1 VSAMK
6 ILAADDDALSLR
18 VLQRSLE
25 KWGHEVVTVS
35 DGNLAW
41 KALLE
46 DLSIGV
52 AIIDLNMPGV
62 DGYELCRLAREAFGE
77 RVIYIILLTA
87 RRGTESMLQG
97 FAAGADDYLTKP
109 FRPDELRARVD
120 VGFRVVGLQ
129 RMVSERVIEH
139 EAMERRYR
147 ELVNSLDVIVWE
159 AELEPWRHRFI
170 SEQAAQ
176 LLGGRVERFIDTDAW
191 LSHILPADRPA
202 FEAYRQQLLAGAPV
216 AGLDYHLMAED
227 GRVLTVRDQARP
239 VPEDRGA
246 RRVRGVTIDVT
257 ERRRAREQF
266 EAALKMQADFVN
278 FASHQLRTPLTGIKW
293 MLELALG
300 EAEGSADMR
309 GFVVDSLDA
318 SERLIVLVNDLL
330 SVSRLEGGRMIGTA
344 ARCDVARLVADV
356 VADMQPVVRKLDHE
370 LSLRGVDAEHAVMAD
385 AQMLRQVIQNLVSN
399 AVKYT
404 PPGGRIEVEVSN
416 DGAEVLCA
424 VTDSGIGVPEAARDR
439 LFEKFFRAE
448 NVTLVETEGTGLG
461 LYIVRLIVERAH
473 GRIWYEPAESGGS
486 RFLVTLPLATAPD
499 VSSTERAVEV

>member
-1 VSAMK
+1 MK
-6 ILAADDDALSLR
+6 VLAADDDALSLR

-25 KWGHEVVTVS
+25 KWGYDVVTAT

-46 DLSIGV
+46 DLAIGV
-52 AIIDLNMPGV
+52 MVVDVNMPGV
-62 DGYELCRLAREAFGE
+62 DGLELCRLAREAFGE
-77 RVIYIILLTA
+77 RVIYIIVLTA
-87 RRGTESMLQG
+87 RRGAESMLQG
-97 FAAGADDYLTKP
+97 FAAGADDFLTKP
-109 FRPDELRARVD
+109 FRPDELRARVE

-129 RMVSERVIEH
+129 RMLGERVVEH

-159 AELEPWRHRFI
+159 AELDPWRHRFM
-170 SEQAAQ
+170 SDQAGQ
-176 LLGGRVERFIDTDAW
+176 LLGGGVERFIGTDLW
-191 LSHILPADRPA
+191 MSHVLPADRVVV
-202 FEAYRQQLLAGAPV
+202 EEYRHQIEAGAPV
-216 AGLDYHLMAED
+216 AACEYHLMTED

-239 VPEDRGA
+239 VFDPKGP

-293 MLELALG
+293 MLELAMG
-300 EAEGSADMR
+300 EEDGSPDMR
-309 GFVVDSLDA
+309 GFLADSRDA

-330 SVSRLEGGRMIGTA
+330 SVSRLEGGRMIGTP
-344 ARCDVARLVADV
+344 ARCNLARLMQDVLADI
-356 VADMQPVVRKLDHE
+356 QPVVRKGDHQLE
-370 LSLRGVDAEHAVMAD
+370 AAGLDAEHAVMGD
-385 AQMLRQVIQNLVSN
+385 AQMLRQVLQNLVSN

-404 PPGGRIEVEVSN
+404 PHGGRIHVEITN
-416 DGAEVLCA
+416 DGAEVRCA
-424 VTDSGIGVPEAARDR
+424 VTDTGIGVPEEARER

-448 NVTLVETEGTGLG
+448 NVSKVETEGTGLG

-473 GRIWYEPAESGGS
+473 GRIWFEPAGDGGS
-486 RFLVTLPLATAPD
+486 RFLIALPLATTAETAPA
-499 VSSTERAVEV
+499 SAVEV

>member
-1 VSAMK
+1 MSAMK

-18 VLQRSLE
+18 LLQRSLE
-25 KWGHEVVTVS
+25 KWGHEVVTAT
-35 DGNLAW
+35 DGNIAW

-62 DGYELCRLAREAFGE
+62 DGLELCRLAREAFGE
-77 RVIYIILLTA
+77 RVIYIIMLTA
-87 RRGTESMLQG
+87 RRGTETMLQG

-129 RMVSERVIEH
+129 RLISERVTEH

-159 AELEPWRHRFI
+159 AEVDPWRYRFM
-170 SEQAAQ
+170 SEQAAE
-176 LLGGRVERFIDTDAW
+176 LLGGKVARFIDNDLW
-191 LSHILPADRPA
+191 LSHILPADRLA
-202 FEAYRQQLLAGAPV
+202 VETYRTQLAAGAPV
-216 AGLDYHLMAED
+216 ASVDYHLMADD
-227 GRVLTVRDQARP
+227 GRVLAVRDQARP
-239 VPEDRGA
+239 VLHDHGP

-266 EAALKMQADFVN
+266 EAAMKMQADFIN
-278 FASHQLRTPLTGIKW
+278 FTSHQLRTPLTGIKW

-300 EAEGSADMR
+300 EADGSADMR
-309 GFVVDSLDA
+309 GFVTDSLDA

-330 SVSRLEGGRMIGTA
+330 SVSRLEGGRMGTPT
-344 ARCDVARLVADV
+344 RCDVAQLVKDV
-356 VADMQPVVRKLDHE
+356 VADVQPVVRKLDHQ
-370 LSLRGVDAEHAVMAD
+370 LSASGLDAEHAVMGD

-399 AVKYT
+399 AIKYT
-404 PPGGRIEVEVSN
+404 PPGGRIGVEVTN

-424 VTDSGIGVPEAARDR
+424 VTDTGIGVPEEARPR

-448 NVTLVETEGTGLG
+448 NVTNVETEGTGLG

-473 GRIWYEPAESGGS
+473 GRIWYEPADAGGS
-486 RFLVTLPLATAPD
+486 RFMIALPLATASKAAPAE
-499 VSSTERAVEV
+499 SAVQA

>member
-1 VSAMK
+1 MK

-25 KWGHEVVTVS
+25 KWGHEVVTAT

-46 DLSIGV
+46 DLAIGV
-52 AIIDLNMPGV
+52 MIIDLNMPGV
-62 DGYELCRLAREAFGE
+62 DGLELCKLAREAFGE
-77 RVIYIILLTA
+77 RVIYIIVLTA
-87 RRGTESMLQG
+87 KRGAESMLQG

-120 VGFRVVGLQ
+120 VGFRVIGLQ
-129 RMVSERVIEH
+129 RMLGDRVVEH

-147 ELVNSLDVIVWE
+147 ELVDSLDVIVWE
-159 AELEPWRHRFI
+159 AELDPWRHRFV
-170 SEQAAQ
+170 SKQAEQ
-176 LLGGRVERFIDTDAW
+176 LLGGKVERFIDSDLW
-191 LSHILPADRPA
+191 LSHVLPADRPVVD
-202 FEAYRQQLLAGAPV
+202 EYRRALEAGAPV
-216 AGLDYHLMAED
+216 SACDYHLMADD

-239 VPEDRGA
+239 VFEERGP

-266 EAALKMQADFVN
+266 EAAKKMQADFVN

-293 MLELALG
+293 MLELAMG
-300 EAEGSADMR
+300 EADGSPDMR
-309 GFVVDSLDA
+309 GFVADSLDA

-330 SVSRLEGGRMIGTA
+330 SVSRLEGGRVGTA
-344 ARCDVARLVADV
+344 SRCNLARLMADV
-356 VADMQPVVRKLDHE
+356 LADVQPVVRKCDHQ
-370 LSLRGVDAEHAVMAD
+370 LSATGLDAEHAVMGD
-385 AQMLRQVIQNLVSN
+385 SQLLRQVLQNMVSN
-399 AVKYT
+399 AIKYT
-404 PPGGRIEVEVSN
+404 PHGGRIHVEITN

-424 VTDSGIGVPEAARDR
+424 VTDTGIGVPEEARPR

-448 NVTLVETEGTGLG
+448 NVSKVETEGTGLG

-473 GRIWYEPAESGGS
+473 GRIWFEPADTGGS
-486 RFLVTLPLATAPD
+486 RFLVALPLATTSEAAPA
-499 VSSTERAVEV
+499 SAA

>member
-25 KWGHEVVTVS
+25 KWGHEVVTAT

-46 DLSIGV
+46 DLAIGV
-52 AIIDLNMPGV
+52 MIVDVNMPGV
-62 DGYELCRLAREAFGE
+62 DGLELCRLAREAFGE
-77 RVIYIILLTA
+77 RVIYIIVLTA
-87 RRGTESMLQG
+87 RRGAESMLQG

-109 FRPDELRARVD
+109 FRPDELKARVE

-129 RMVSERVIEH
+129 RMLGDRVVEH

-159 AELEPWRHRFI
+159 AELEPWRHRFM

-176 LLGGRVERFIDTDAW
+176 LLGGSVGRFIDSDLW
-191 LSHILPADRPA
+191 LSHVLPADRA
-202 FEAYRQQLLAGAPV
+202 TVEEYRRHLEAGAPV
-216 AGLDYHLMAED
+216 AGCDYHLMTED
-227 GRVLTVRDQARP
+227 GRVLSVRDQARP
-239 VPEDRGA
+239 VLESKGP

-266 EAALKMQADFVN
+266 EAAVKMQADFVN

-293 MLELALG
+293 MLELAMS
-300 EAEGSADMR
+300 EADGSTDMR
-309 GFVVDSLDA
+309 GFVADSLDA

-330 SVSRLEGGRMIGTA
+330 SVSRLEGGRMVGTP
-344 ARCDVARLVADV
+344 ARCNLAQLMQEVLADI
-356 VADMQPVVRKLDHE
+356 QPMVRKSEHQLAATGLD
-370 LSLRGVDAEHAVMAD
+370 GEHPVMGD
-385 AQMLRQVIQNLVSN
+385 AQMLRQVLQNLLSN

-404 PPGGRIEVEVSN
+404 PHGGRIHVDLAN
-416 DGAEVLCA
+416 DGAEVLCV
-424 VTDSGIGVPEAARDR
+424 VTDTGIGVPESARDR
-439 LFEKFFRAE
+439 LFEKFFRAD
-448 NVTLVETEGTGLG
+448 NVTTIETEGTGLG
-461 LYIVRLIVERAH
+461 LYMVRLIVERAH
-473 GRIWYEPAESGGS
+473 GRIWFEPADGGGS
-486 RFLVTLPLATAPD
+486 RFLIALPLVTTPEAAP
-499 VSSTERAVEV
+499 AGAEV

>member
-1 VSAMK
+1 MK

-25 KWGHEVVTVS
+25 KWGHEVVTAT

-62 DGYELCRLAREAFGE
+62 DGLGLCRLAREAFGE

-87 RRGTESMLQG
+87 KRGTESMLEG

-129 RMVSERVIEH
+129 RMLGERVLEH

-147 ELVNSLDVIVWE
+147 ELVNNLDIVVWE
-159 AELEPWRHRFI
+159 AELDPWRHRFV
-170 SEQAAQ
+170 SDQAGQ
-176 LLGGRVERFIDTDAW
+176 LLGGTSARFVDTDAW
-191 LSHILPADRPA
+191 FSHVLPADRA
-202 FEAYRQQLLAGAPV
+202 LVEEYRRQLEAGAPV
-216 AGLDYHLMAED
+216 AGCDYHLMADD
-227 GRVLTVRDQARP
+227 GRILTVRDQARP
-239 VPEDRGA
+239 VYDDEGP

-266 EAALKMQADFVN
+266 EAALKMQADFVS

-293 MLELALG
+293 MLELALS
-300 EAEGSADMR
+300 EPEGSADMR

-330 SVSRLEGGRMIGTA
+330 SVSRLEGGRMVGTA
-344 ARCDVARLVADV
+344 VRCNLGKLMKEVLADI
-356 VADMQPVVRKLDHE
+356 QPVLRKSEHQLEWTGLDI
-370 LSLRGVDAEHAVMAD
+370 EHPVMGD
-385 AQMLRQVIQNLVSN
+385 AQMLRQVLQNLVSN

-404 PPGGRIEVEVSN
+404 PPGGRIVVEITN

-424 VTDSGIGVPEAARDR
+424 VTDTGIGVPESARTR

-448 NVTLVETEGTGLG
+448 NVSTVETEGTGLG
-461 LYIVRLIVERAH
+461 LYIVRLIVERAF
-473 GRIWYEPAESGGS
+473 GRIWFEPAETGGS
-486 RFLVTLPLATAPD
+486 RFLIALPLATIAESAPIG
-499 VSSTERAVEV
+499 AAEV

>member
-1 VSAMK
+1 MK

-25 KWGHEVVTVS
+25 KWGHEVVTAT

-52 AIIDLNMPGV
+52 AVIDVNMPGV
-62 DGYELCRLAREAFGE
+62 DGLELCRLAREAFGE
-77 RVIYIILLTA
+77 RVIYIIVLTA

-97 FAAGADDYLTKP
+97 FAAGADDFLTKP

-129 RMVSERVIEH
+129 RMLADRVVEH

-159 AELEPWRHRFI
+159 AELDPWRHRFM
-170 SEQAAQ
+170 SDQAAA
-176 LLGGRVERFIDTDAW
+176 LLGGRVERFIDSDTW
-191 LSHILPADRPA
+191 LSHVLPADRPLV
-202 FEAYRQQLLAGAPV
+202 EAYRRTLEGGAAV
-216 AGLDYHLMAED
+216 AGCDYHLMADD
-227 GRVLTVRDQARP
+227 GRVLTVRDQARQA
-239 VPEDRGA
+239 VDSKGG

-266 EAALKMQADFVN
+266 EAALKMQADFIN
-278 FASHQLRTPLTGIKW
+278 FTSHQLRTPLTGIKW
-293 MLELALG
+293 MLELAMG
-300 EAEGSADMR
+300 EDDGSPDMR
-309 GFVVDSLDA
+309 GFVKDSLDA

-330 SVSRLEGGRMIGTA
+330 SVSRLEGGKMSGPPV
-344 ARCDVARLVADV
+344 RCDLAQLMRDVLADTQ
-356 VADMQPVVRKLDHE
+356 AVVRKSGHE
-370 LSLRGVDAEHAVMAD
+370 LVATGLAAEQPVMGD
-385 AQMLRQVIQNLVSN
+385 AQMLRQVLQNLVSN

-404 PPGGRIEVEVSN
+404 PAGGRIDVAIGN
-416 DGAEVLCA
+416 DGAEVRCA
-424 VTDSGIGVPEAARDR
+424 VTDTGIGVPEAARPR

-448 NVTLVETEGTGLG
+448 NVSKVETEGTGLG

-473 GRIWYEPAESGGS
+473 GRIWFEPAESGGS
-486 RFLVTLPLATAPD
+486 RFLIALPLATTPEAAPAG
-499 VSSTERAVEV
+499 AVQA

>member
-1 VSAMK
+1 MK

-25 KWGHEVVTVS
+25 KWGHEVVTAT

-52 AIIDLNMPGV
+52 MVVDVNMPGV
-62 DGYELCRLAREAFGE
+62 DGLELCRLAREAFGE
-77 RVIYIILLTA
+77 RVIYIIVLTA
-87 RRGTESMLQG
+87 RRGAESMLQG
-97 FAAGADDYLTKP
+97 FAAGADDLLTKP
-109 FRPDELRARVD
+109 FRPDELRARVE

-129 RMVSERVIEH
+129 RMLGERVLEH

-147 ELVNSLDVIVWE
+147 ELVNSLDVVVWE
-159 AELEPWRHRFI
+159 AELDPWRHRFM

-176 LLGGRVERFIDTDAW
+176 LLGGSVDRFIDSDTW
-191 LSHILPADRPA
+191 LSHVLPADRA
-202 FEAYRQQLLAGAPV
+202 VVEEYRRHLEAGAPV
-216 AGLDYHLMAED
+216 AGCDYHLMTTD

-239 VPEDRGA
+239 VFDDRGP

-266 EAALKMQADFVN
+266 EAAMKMQADFVN

-293 MLELALG
+293 MLELAMG
-300 EAEGSADMR
+300 EEDGSADMR
-309 GFVVDSLDA
+309 GFVKDSLDA

-330 SVSRLEGGRMIGTA
+330 SVSRLEGGKMMGTP
-344 ARCDVARLVADV
+344 ARCNVAELMRDVLADAQV
-356 VADMQPVVRKLDHE
+356 VVRKSGHE
-370 LSLRGVDAEHAVMAD
+370 LSATGLDVEHAVMGD
-385 AQMLRQVIQNLVSN
+385 AQMLRQVLANLVSN

-404 PPGGRIEVEVSN
+404 PSGGRIDVDITN
-416 DGAEVLCA
+416 DGAEVRCA
-424 VTDSGIGVPEAARDR
+424 VTDTGIGVPESARGR

-448 NVTLVETEGTGLG
+448 NVSKVETEGTGLG

-473 GRIWYEPAESGGS
+473 GRIWFEPAESGGS
-486 RFLVTLPLATAPD
+486 RFLIALPLAT
-499 VSSTERAVEV
+499 STEAAPAGAMEV